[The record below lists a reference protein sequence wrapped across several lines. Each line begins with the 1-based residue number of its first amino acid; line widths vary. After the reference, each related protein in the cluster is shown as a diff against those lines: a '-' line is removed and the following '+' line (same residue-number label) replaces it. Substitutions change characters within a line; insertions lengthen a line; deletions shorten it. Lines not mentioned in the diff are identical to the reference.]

1 MSAAAAYLV
10 HVTDSRLPALAGQ
23 EGIQYAS
30 PLPQRQPDALV
41 LVALLLGSGELPALP
56 GPWQRP
62 IPGGQRTVWLEPAT
76 EPE

>member
-23 EGIQYAS
+23 EGIQCAS
-30 PLPQRQPDALV
+30 HRRQQQPDALL

-56 GPWQRP
+56 GPWRRP
-62 IPGGQRTVWLEPAT
+62 ITGGQRTVWLEPAT

>member
-23 EGIQYAS
+23 AGIQYAS
-30 PLPQRQPDALV
+30 PRPQYHPDALV

-56 GPWQRP
+56 GPWRRP

>member
-10 HVTDSRLPALAGQ
+10 HVTESRLPALAGQ

-30 PLPQRQPDALV
+30 PRPQRQLDALL
-41 LVALLLGSGELPALP
+41 LVALLLGSGELPAMP
-56 GPWQRP
+56 GPWRRP